1 MTAAAPVLLDAKN
14 YPGWQADSDGNVFWR
29 GNPVPGFEYKGRVF
43 CKANNQPKIKR
54 AQIVCDA
61 WHGPRPSPLHY
72 ALHKNDAKSDDHP
85 SNLYWGTDSDNRQD
99 AITNGIH
106 SGGHLTD
113 EDVIEIKKRYAS
125 GKWSQR
131 DLGYIYGVSGATI
144 CRAINDY
151 PGRH

>member
-1 MTAAAPVLLDAKN
+1 MTAAAPVLLDAKS
-14 YPGWQADSDGNVFWR
+14 YPGWQADSDGNVYFN
-29 GNPVPGFEYKGRVF
+29 GELKPGGYTNGRVRVW
-43 CKANNQPKIKR
+43 APGR
-54 AQIVCDA
+54 VPLSRSVLVCTA
-61 WHGPRPSPLHY
+61 WHGPKPFPK
-72 ALHKNDAKSDDHP
+72 AKVLHKDDVPDNDHP

>member
-1 MTAAAPVLLDAKN
+1 MTAPTLVTLEASSYHGWSADNEGNVYWRGELI
-14 YPGWQADSDGNVFWR
+14 PGWS
-29 GNPVPGFEYKGRVF
+29 YKGRVYV
-43 CKANNQPKIKR
+43 KTNNQAKIKR

-61 WHGPRPSPLHY
+61 WHGPRPSDKHG
-72 ALHKNDAKSDDHP
+72 ALHKDDNKCNDAP
-85 SNLYWGTDSDNRQD
+85 ANLYWGTDSDNRAD

-106 SGGHLTD
+106 KGGRLTD
-113 EDVIEIKKRYAS
+113 EDVVEIKAEYAT

-131 DLGYIYGVSGATI
+131 ELGYIYGVSGATI